1 MRKVAKFIV
10 KHYRPIFIAFLVA
23 VLLCGFLAGQV
34 KTNYSLA
41 KYLPKEAASSRALE
55 VMDGEFHESVPNLRM
70 VMEGVSLPQA
80 AGIKEDLGGLDE
92 VSRVMWLD
100 TYVSLNQPL
109 DLVDPALLDQYYQP
123 NADGKTGTALLQV
136 TVETKN
142 AKESLSKIKDLANAK
157 GIQAYYDG
165 DLVDQTMSQEAT
177 SSEVFLITSLMIPL
191 GILILLFSTQSWL
204 DPLLL
209 LLTLAVAI
217 ILNLGTNIFFGE
229 VSFITMA
236 VTSILQLAV
245 SMDYV
250 LFLLH
255 AWARNKEAGM
265 NRDQALVEAICE
277 SSSSIVSSALT
288 TVFGFLALIFM
299 RYRLGMDLGFVLAK
313 GVAFS
318 LFCVIFFLPTLL
330 ILFGKWEEKFS
341 HRSFLPS
348 FKGLSTFVYKKR
360 FILILLVILVPV
372 AFLASRSNR
381 FTYGMGGFP
390 ENSQIQKD
398 ADFINSKFKP
408 NTQIVLLV
416 PKGDMGR
423 ERGLVNDLRD
433 LPMVTSILSYTETVG
448 EGVPVEVL
456 PGQATK
462 ELMSENYDRII
473 VNTTSLKEGEEA
485 FALVDQVRSLANEA
499 YGDQAHI
506 LGHSVTLKDM
516 KDIIQ
521 EDNRLVNLLAILSIA
536 MVIAINFKSLI
547 LPILLVLTIEL
558 SIWINLSF
566 PYFTNTELT
575 FIGYLIISSIQL
587 GATVDYAILYT
598 NHYLHFRENMPKD
611 KALVQSGMKT
621 YGSIIPPA
629 FILALAGFLLYKF
642 SSLEV
647 VSEIGTV
654 LGRGALLSLFMVIF
668 LLPALLFFFDG
679 LVEKTTRG
687 IHFFPGE
694 KVAGHSDESP
704 AGIKEVGHG
713 PEIKE

>member
-109 DLVDPALLDQYYQP
+109 DLVDPTLLDQYYQP

-142 AKESLSKIKDLANAK
+142 AKDSLAKIKDLANAK

-177 SSEVFLITSLMIPL
+177 SSEVLLITSLMIPL
-191 GILILLFSTQSWL
+191 GVLILLFSTQSWL
-204 DPLLL
+204 DPFLL

-217 ILNLGTNIFFGE
+217 VLNLGTNIFFGE

-265 NRDQALVEAICE
+265 DRDQALVEAICE

-299 RYRLGMDLGFVLAK
+299 RYRLGMDLGLVLAK

-330 ILFGKWEEKFS
+330 ILFGKWEEKLS

-423 ERGLVNDLRD
+423 ERGLVNDLQD
-433 LPMVTSILSYTETVG
+433 LPMVTSILSYTEMVG
-448 EGVPVEVL
+448 EGIPVEVL
-456 PGQATK
+456 PGQAIK

-473 VNTTSLKEGEEA
+473 VNTTSPKEGEEA

-598 NHYLHFRENMPKD
+598 NHYLHFREDMPKD
-611 KALVQSGMKT
+611 QALVQSGMKT

-668 LLPALLFFFDG
+668 LLPALLYFFDG
-679 LVEKTTRG
+679 LVEKATRG
-687 IHFFPGE
+687 IHFFPG
-694 KVAGHSDESP
+694 KGLAD
-704 AGIKEVGHG
+704 IKEAGHG